1 MKAYVATTGVLFLL
15 LTVVH
20 ILRAAQET
28 NLARDP
34 WYILIT
40 LTACALSVWALLVF
54 RRTRSAAPR
63 P

>member
-20 ILRAAQET
+20 ILRAFQET
-28 NLARDP
+28 GMARDP

-40 LTACALSVWALLVF
+40 VVCFALSLWALRVF
-54 RRTRSAAPR
+54 RMFARTP
-63 P
+63 